1 MKQFLKTE
9 AEKINVML
17 TEKQLDQFV
26 LYYELLTEWNQKM
39 NLTAITKPEEVVQ
52 KHFVDSLTCLNTGLI
67 KMGRL
72 IDVGTG
78 AGFPSIPLKIAC
90 PSIEMVLLDSL
101 QKRLAFLE
109 EVKQE
114 LGLEG
119 VSFVHGRAEDAGQ
132 NPEFRE
138 QFDFAV
144 ARAVAPMNVL
154 AELCLPFVKRGGY
167 WIAMKGSQ
175 GQAELEQAEKAISL
189 LGGKTKAIFTTV
201 IDSHTVISVEKTEN
215 TPKKYPRKAGTPSKN
230 PLS

>member
-1 MKQFLKTE
+1 MKEYLKNE
-9 AEKINVML
+9 AKKINVML
-17 TEKQLDQFV
+17 TEKQLEQFV
-26 LYYELLTEWNQKM
+26 RYYQLLTEWNQKM
-39 NLTAITKPEEVVQ
+39 NLTAITKAEEVVQ
-52 KHFVDSLTCLNTGLI
+52 KHFVDSLTCLETGLL
-67 KMGRL
+67 KRGRL

-78 AGFPSIPLKIAC
+78 AGFPSIPLKIVC

-101 QKRLAFLE
+101 QKRLTFLE
-109 EVKQE
+109 EVQKD

-119 VSFVHGRAEDAGQ
+119 VSFVHARAEDAGQ
-132 NPEFRE
+132 KSEFRE

-154 AELCLPFVKRGGY
+154 AELCLPFVKKGGY

-175 GQAELEQAEKAISL
+175 GQAELEQAKKAITL
-189 LGGKTKAIFTTV
+189 LGGRTKEFVTTT